1 MGASIA
7 VKKGSSGGFTLI
19 EVMIAMLFLS
29 FIVQGLAMVALHAQR
44 SGIHS
49 RRLTSA
55 NVLAEQALEKYRNT
69 DYDNLLT
76 YDGRQVCFNGSLV
89 SVGCGASTTVFT
101 ETTTVT
107 VDTPIANTSEV
118 DVTVS
123 WEDGWRWEGPST
135 PGGFQEAKL
144 VSYVSK
150 Y

>member
-1 MGASIA
+1 MGASIT
-7 VKKGSSGGFTLI
+7 VKKGGSGGFTLI
-19 EVMIAMLFLS
+19 EVMVAMLFLS

-49 RRLTSA
+49 RRLTTA
-55 NVLAEQALEKYRNT
+55 NILAEQAMERYRNT
-69 DYDNLLT
+69 DYDNLAT
-76 YDGRQVCFNGSLV
+76 FDGQQVCFDGNMVSL
-89 SVGCGASTTVFT
+89 GCGASTKIFT

-107 VDTPIANTSEV
+107 VDSPIANTSKV

-123 WEDGWRWEGPST
+123 WEDGWQWEGPTT

-144 VSYVSK
+144 VSYLTK